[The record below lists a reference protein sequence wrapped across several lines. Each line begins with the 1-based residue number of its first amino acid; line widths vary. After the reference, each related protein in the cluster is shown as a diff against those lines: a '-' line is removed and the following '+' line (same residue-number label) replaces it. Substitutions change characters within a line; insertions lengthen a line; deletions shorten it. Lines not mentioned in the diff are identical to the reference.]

1 MKTISILTTHIGID
15 TDLARAV
22 DKAGE
27 AYNEHA
33 KTLDGAVPISHA
45 MTTNYVVRELGYW
58 YVVLTVFLER
68 RY

>member
-1 MKTISILTTHIGID
+1 MNTISILTSHIGID
-15 TDLARAV
+15 TDITRAV

-27 AYNEHA
+27 AYNVYA
-33 KTLDGAVPISHA
+33 KTLDGAIPISHT
-45 MTTNYVVRELGYW
+45 MTTNYLANGYW